1 MGSRHHDIF
10 MIFYPMDSPKTDTWG
25 FTRVAMSR
33 IFKTPRAIDVVD
45 PLLFDARPTCKGT
58 DVRWH
63 VHAYVL
69 YIVYN
74 NICVKHTCMYIYIYT
89 HMFTIVHSMS
99 VYFIWIFVFIHIL
112 MFLHIYIY
120 IHKCFYIS

>member
-45 PLLFDARPTCKGT
+45 PLLFDACPTCKGT

-74 NICVKHTCMYIYIYT
+74 NICVKHTCMYIYIHICLQLYT
-89 HMFTIVHSMS
+89 ACL
-99 VYFIWIFVFIHIL
+99 YIL
-112 MFLHIYIY
+112 YGYLYLY
-120 IHKCFYIS
+120 TY